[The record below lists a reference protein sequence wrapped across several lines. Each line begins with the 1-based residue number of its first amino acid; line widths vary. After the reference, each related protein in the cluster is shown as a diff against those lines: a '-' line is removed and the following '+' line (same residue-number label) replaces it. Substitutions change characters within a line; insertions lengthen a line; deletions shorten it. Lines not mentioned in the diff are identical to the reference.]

1 MKKTIVL
8 FIFSLVFMA
17 AATTAMAVHP
27 VNRNTTPTSVTQPHK
42 KALQKQAR
50 MEKRAQKLE
59 KRLAKKSSTSGAGL
73 VIVGLILLA
82 LAIALG
88 VVALIISL
96 AGIIPLTAT
105 LLALAGVGLLV
116 WGIVELLT

>member
-1 MKKTIVL
+1 MKNIIVL

-17 AATTAMAVHP
+17 AATTATAVHP
-27 VNRNTTPTSVTQPHK
+27 VNTSPTSVAPPTK
-42 KALQKQAR
+42 KALQKDTR

-59 KRLAKKSSTSGAGL
+59 KRLAKKSRTSGAGL